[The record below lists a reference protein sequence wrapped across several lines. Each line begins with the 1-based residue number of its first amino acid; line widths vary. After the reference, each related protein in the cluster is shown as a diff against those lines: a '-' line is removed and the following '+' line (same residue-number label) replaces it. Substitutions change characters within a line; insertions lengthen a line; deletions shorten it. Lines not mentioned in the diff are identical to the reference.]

1 LKLELVFLKSYYIEM
16 CIPKIPRWSTF
27 FG

>member
-1 LKLELVFLKSYYIEM
+1 VFLKSYYIEM